1 MRGTPVILTP
11 VLPYKNKILDRIV
24 HNRSWHLRNNI
35 EGYNTIAQ
43 AKKLAALQQQQ
54 LQQQEAA
61 ARGKKAKLAR
71 IKEKYAD
78 QVCMCMCACVC
89 MRACV

>member
-1 MRGTPVILTP
+1 MHTL
-11 VLPYKNKILDRIV
+11 
-24 HNRSWHLRNNI
+24 
-35 EGYNTIAQ
+35 AQ
-43 AKKLAALQQQQ
+43 AKKQAAAQQQL

-78 QVCMCMCACVC
+78 QVSGSKLQTWFDAEKAYKFVESMFGLGNYSVSFS
-89 MRACV
+89 